1 MKRCV
6 KYMKTHWEIPGSQ
19 NCRALFLPRQ
29 IAADLRRPHPPPKHQ
44 ECLSEWPCKMLAP
57 AWHQRA
63 GAAGSRKRS
72 VLLCSSSS
80 FVSKSTSVPR
90 TRTFYTSV
98 HVHAVDSRHWTLC
111 CKRRCAGKGCD
122 LVHAYIHIHDQNMQK
137 YTFYD
142 ESEYIFGVWRPFG
155 WFSQLQMNVWM
166 LSCLSLGLMFG
177 LGQGWGFGFSYD
189 D

>member
-1 MKRCV
+1 MEQCV

-57 AWHQRA
+57 AWHQRT

-72 VLLCSSSS
+72 VLLCFSSS

-90 TRTFYTSV
+90 TRTFDTSV
-98 HVHAVDSRHWTLC
+98 HVHAVDSHTEQVKGVTLNMHTYIYMTKI
-111 CKRRCAGKGCD
+111 CKNIPFTTRVRTFLGCEDLLAGS
-122 LVHAYIHIHDQNMQK
+122 HNF
-137 YTFYD
+137 T
-142 ESEYIFGVWRPFG
+142 
-155 WFSQLQMNVWM
+155 WM
-166 LSCLSLGLMFG
+166 FEC
-177 LGQGWGFGFSYD
+177 WVV
-189 D
+189 